1 VLFFA
6 GSDGVAKGEVAGL
19 IDKLGFHGIDL
30 GLLHEGGRAISSPGG
45 ALMAQTLVRLD

>member
-1 VLFFA
+1 
-6 GSDGVAKGEVAGL
+6 VAAKAEVAGL

-30 GLLHEGGRAISSPGG
+30 GLLNEGGRAISSPGG